1 MFSPVSTQLLSISPL
16 LYLLSSQVLPW
27 YVIHPNFNL
36 FPTSLSQSSLFSS
49 PSPLLCRLLSSQPCL
64 GMSSIRTLTFFQ
76 QVDQSPLF
84 SSLLLSISSP
94 LPPPVLT
101 VLPQYVIHS
110 NFNLFSTSLSQ
121 SPLFSS
127 PSPLLCHLLSSE
139 SCLSTSSI
147 RTLTFFQQV
156 NLLSSPLCLLFVSSP
171 LPPPL
176 LTVLPWYV
184 IH

>member
-16 LYLLSSQVLPW
+16 LYILSSQVLPW
-27 YVIHPNFNL
+27 YVIHLNFNL
-36 FPTSLSQSSLFSS
+36 FP
-49 PSPLLCRLLSSQPCL
+49 
-64 GMSSIRTLTFFQ
+64 
-76 QVDQSPLF
+76 
-84 SSLLLSISSP
+84 
-94 LPPPVLT
+94 
-101 VLPQYVIHS
+101 
-110 NFNLFSTSLSQ
+110 TSLSQ

-139 SCLSTSSI
+139 SCLGMSSI
-147 RTLTFFQQV
+147 QILTFFQQV

-176 LTVLPWYV
+176 LTVLSWYV